1 MMTLGKTTVAR
12 CVAVWLGA
20 LVMALGTAAL
30 LAPDL
35 RPAAVP
41 LDFETVVIT
50 AAAWA
55 LLAAACWGLAVT
67 TVVTVQVARSAPV
80 PRRGLPAPVRAA
92 LLRACGAVV
101 AGGLVAGAV
110 AGPAAATPGG
120 LEREAGGRPAQTI
133 QPPAGPQPASG
144 PVIVRDA
151 ATTTAPVVDR
161 VTDRVTVQPG
171 DSLWRI
177 AEATLREHALPAHD
191 ADVAAYWPRIH
202 DANRALVGPDPHLVR
217 PGVPLVLPAPDPQE
231 T

>member
-1 MMTLGKTTVAR
+1 MSLGNPSIAR
-12 CVAVWLGA
+12 CAAVWLSA
-20 LVMALGTAAL
+20 LAVAAGTVTL

-35 RPAAVP
+35 RPASDA
-41 LDFETVVIT
+41 LDFEAVVVT
-50 AAAWA
+50 ASAWA
-55 LLAAACWGLAVT
+55 LVAAAFWALAVT
-67 TVVTVQVARSAPV
+67 TAVVVPVMCSAPV
-80 PRRGLPAPVRAA
+80 PHRGLPAPLRRV

-110 AGPAAATPGG
+110 AGPAAATPGS
-120 LEREAGGRPAQTI
+120 LERDTSDRVTRTV

-144 PVIVRDA
+144 PVIVRD
-151 ATTTAPVVDR
+151 TTTPTGPRVDR
-161 VTDRVTVQPG
+161 VTVRPG

-177 AEATLREHALPAHD
+177 AEATLREHGLPAGD

>member
-1 MMTLGKTTVAR
+1 MTLGNTSIAR
-12 CVAVWLGA
+12 CAAVWLGA
-20 LVMALGTAAL
+20 LALAVGTVAL
-30 LAPDL
+30 VAPDL
-35 RPAAVP
+35 RPTSDA
-41 LDFETVVIT
+41 LDFEAVVVT

-55 LLAAACWGLAVT
+55 LAGAACWALAVT
-67 TVVTVQVARSAPV
+67 TAVVVPVVCYAPV
-80 PRRGLPAPVRAA
+80 PHRGLPAPVRRM
-92 LLRACGAVV
+92 LLRACGAVA

-110 AGPAAATPGG
+110 AGPAAATPGS
-120 LEREAGGRPAQTI
+120 LERDTSDRVTQTV

-144 PVIVRDA
+144 PVIVRASA
-151 ATTTAPVVDR
+151 AEP
-161 VTDRVTVQPG
+161 DRVTVRPG

-177 AEATLREHALPAHD
+177 AEATLRAQTLPAGD